1 MKYLSMGMTNDF
13 EIAIEEGSNMVRIG
27 TALFGSRERRKNK
40 VAGKFMNKFLNFI
53 GLEENVTDESMD
65 EVDMADADSRKD
77 ELIEPVFQTKNKR
90 GKVVNIHQSTYVKV
104 VVYQAL
110 TYDDTQAIVDN
121 LKNRKPIIVNLDS
134 LEQDLAQRV
143 LDFMSGA
150 VYALDGTIQKVSR
163 SIFVLVPSNI
173 DIVGNIPE
181 DFKGK
186 SFYTLGTRTDKE

>member
-1 MKYLSMGMTNDF
+1 M
-13 EIAIEEGSNMVRIG
+13 
-27 TALFGSRERRKNK
+27 
-40 VAGKFMNKFLNFI
+40 AGKFMNKFLNFI
-53 GLEENVTDESMD
+53 GLEENIDEESM
-65 EVDMADADSRKD
+65 EEIPEEMQERQRE
-77 ELIEPVFQTKNKR
+77 ELIEPSFQTKNKK

-110 TYDDTQAIVDN
+110 TYDDTQNIIDN
-121 LKNRKPIIVNLDS
+121 LKSRKPIIVNLDS

-143 LDFMSGA
+143 LDFLSGS

-173 DIVGNIPE
+173 DIIGNIPE

-186 SFYTLGTRTDKE
+186 SFYTLGSQLDND